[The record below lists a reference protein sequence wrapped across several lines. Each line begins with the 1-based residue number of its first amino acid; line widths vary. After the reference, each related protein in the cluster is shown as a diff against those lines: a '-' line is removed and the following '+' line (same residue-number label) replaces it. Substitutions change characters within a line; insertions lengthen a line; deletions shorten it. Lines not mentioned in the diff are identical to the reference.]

1 MSCTVLLTQSLSF
14 DGHFRHVSCQ
24 TCFETLLP
32 INLPGPLQKRC
43 PVASALHLWCLM
55 LGLSFG
61 LWFTE
66 EYMEK
71 QVLHANATRQIT
83 GLGMD
88 GIFAVFSC
96 TFSFTCTNQDNLP
109 GVQIVLVVQGLPGE
123 AQLWCRSALFEMP
136 PQK

>member
-1 MSCTVLLTQSLSF
+1 
-14 DGHFRHVSCQ
+14 
-24 TCFETLLP
+24 
-32 INLPGPLQKRC
+32 
-43 PVASALHLWCLM
+43 
-55 LGLSFG
+55 
-61 LWFTE
+61 
-66 EYMEK
+66 MEK

-123 AQLWCRSALFEMP
+123 AQL
-136 PQK
+136 